1 MMLYALEIV
10 LLVAGIGTLVAGIG
24 TLVVGY
30 RRHHRNL
37 LLSAA
42 LLLLASGMLPDAV
55 RGFSDGFNGS
65 TARPL
70 AALLR

>member
-1 MMLYALEIV
+1 MILYALEIV
-10 LLVAGIGTLVAGIG
+10 LLIAGIG

-30 RRHHRNL
+30 RRNHRNL
-37 LLSAA
+37 MLSAA
-42 LLLLASGMLPDAV
+42 LLLLASGALPEAV

-70 AALLR
+70 AVLLR

>member
-1 MMLYALEIV
+1 MILYALEIV
-10 LLVAGIGTLVAGIG
+10 LLIAGIGTLVAG
-24 TLVVGY
+24 Y

-37 LLSAA
+37 MLSAA
-42 LLLLASGMLPDAV
+42 LLLLASGALPEAV

-70 AALLR
+70 AVLLR

>member
-1 MMLYALEIV
+1 MILYALEIV
-10 LLVAGIGTLVAGIG
+10 LLIAGIG

-37 LLSAA
+37 MLSAA
-42 LLLLASGMLPDAV
+42 LLLLASGALPEAV
-55 RGFSDGFNGS
+55 RGFSDGFNGT

-70 AALLR
+70 AVLLR

>member
-1 MMLYALEIV
+1 MILYALEIV
-10 LLVAGIGTLVAGIG
+10 LLVAGIGA
-24 TLVVGY
+24 LVVGY

>member
-1 MMLYALEIV
+1 MILYALEIV

>member
-1 MMLYALEIV
+1 MILYALEIV
-10 LLVAGIGTLVAGIG
+10 LLIAGIG

-42 LLLLASGMLPDAV
+42 LLLLASGALPEAA

-70 AALLR
+70 VVLLR

>member
-1 MMLYALEIV
+1 MILYALEIV
-10 LLVAGIGTLVAGIG
+10 LLIAGIG

-37 LLSAA
+37 MLSAA
-42 LLLLASGMLPDAV
+42 LLLLASGALPEAV
-55 RGFSDGFNGS
+55 RGFSDGFNAS

-70 AALLR
+70 AVLLR